1 MPAFSR
7 ARTASP
13 QLQRIPVDDD
23 GGQQIEPSHAVVLT
37 LAGAVT
43 QFAALVE
50 VDGTLQGVVGFSLVQ
65 AVLGAPTHGGVGDPV
80 DHEQGSVRR
89 GRLRE
94 GHPCTEQNFTLA

>member
-1 MPAFSR
+1 MGEEFGGGIDAGFLAGLHR
-7 ARTASP
+7 VA

-50 VDGTLQGVVGFSLVQ
+50 VDGALQGVVGCSLVQ
-65 AVLGAPTHGGVGDPV
+65 AA
-80 DHEQGSVRR
+80 
-89 GRLRE
+89 
-94 GHPCTEQNFTLA
+94 

>member
-1 MPAFSR
+1 MGEQFGGGGDAGLLAGQDR
-7 ARTASP
+7 LA

-50 VDGTLQGVVGFSLVQ
+50 VDGTLQGVVGFSLVGPNGPN
-65 AVLGAPTHGGVGDPV
+65 VHIWT
-80 DHEQGSVRR
+80 S
-89 GRLRE
+89 
-94 GHPCTEQNFTLA
+94 